1 MQRHEDQGQGKT
13 SAPSVTIRV
22 SGRLFEGHL
31 PYIDQLVESA
41 GECGLWPL
49 LSLAQV
55 EELDR
60 AAIFYLVDGDSRD
73 FGIVSCPD
81 FIHKRMKHE
90 RERRAAA

>member
-1 MQRHEDQGQGKT
+1 MENSEGRAKATG
-13 SAPSVTIRV
+13 SSVTIRV
-22 SGRLFEGHL
+22 SGQLFEGHL
-31 PYIDQLVESA
+31 SYIEELVESA

-73 FGIVSCPD
+73 FGVVGCPD
-81 FIHKRMKHE
+81 FIREEMKHE
-90 RERRAAA
+90 RERRDAA